1 MTTFLLFLK
10 EGWDWEGG
18 KDEDSSVACRDDL
31 ILVSWKSMNYSITDG
46 SKFVSGFTIDDL
58 EKELRTI
65 WEGRTMMG

>member
-18 KDEDSSVACRDDL
+18 KDEDSSVACGDDL
-31 ILVSWKSMNYSITDG
+31 ISVSWKSMNYSITDG
-46 SKFVSGFTIDDL
+46 SKFVSGFTIDAL